1 MSVEKQLKD
10 RKIMYYE
17 PRCLEKTLRWYIHT
31 ALAQGRPLDARVGG
45 RYRRIV
51 EAGDPMDIVPETGE
65 DWSKQGGY

>member
-31 ALAQGRPLDARVGG
+31 ALGQGRPLDAR
-45 RYRRIV
+45 
-51 EAGDPMDIVPETGE
+51 AGDSMGIVPETGE
-65 DWSKQGGY
+65 DWSKQGVY